1 MTLGGCKDSNLAGTR
16 QTTWKTCA
24 LALGYSQRDH
34 DKAQGHGQGQGKGRH
49 DVLRG
54 LCQNLRKKKY
64 YLNNV
69 ISSHSASPA
78 SISILYQL
86 PLKSALTDS
95 GPRASS
101 IWSQSAHPN
110 TFRSSTAPWM
120 PWGHTKVRIPDSSL
134 YKWQLQMTH
143 PPNPLIRRWL
153 SHPSC
158 SVGAESQGQLG
169 SFTIMRL
176 TAYSPEATARLPQP
190 APSQEQPV
198 LKQPN
203 PTSPSEPWGW
213 DSGIPP

>member
-1 MTLGGCKDSNLAGTR
+1 MQRFQSSWYTSDNVKDLCFSPRVQSTWPWQSSGTWAR
-16 QTTWKTCA
+16 
-24 LALGYSQRDH
+24 S
-34 DKAQGHGQGQGKGRH
+34 GQGKAWCPKRA
-49 DVLRG
+49 VSELEE
-54 LCQNLRKKKY
+54 KKY